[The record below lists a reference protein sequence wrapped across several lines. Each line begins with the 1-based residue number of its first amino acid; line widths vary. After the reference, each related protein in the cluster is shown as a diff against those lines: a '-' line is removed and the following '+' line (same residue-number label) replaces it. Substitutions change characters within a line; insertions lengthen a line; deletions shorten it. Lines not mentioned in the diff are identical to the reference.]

1 MNSDSNFNIIHHHF
15 KKGEDM
21 KIALACDHGG
31 FKLKEVIKR
40 HLKSK
45 GIEFIDYGTYSE
57 ESVDY
62 PDFALKAAKGIVSGE
77 ADRGIFICG
86 TGIGI
91 SIAANKVPG
100 IRAAL
105 CYNIYA
111 AEMSRR
117 HNNANV
123 LALGGRVTGDEL
135 AKAIV
140 DTWIETP
147 FEGGRHERRL
157 EKIEK
162 IENMWR
168 I

>member
-1 MNSDSNFNIIHHHF
+1 
-15 KKGEDM
+15 M

-31 FKLKEVIKR
+31 FRLKETV
-40 HLKSK
+40 KSYLEELN
-45 GIEFIDYGTYSE
+45 IEYIDFGTFSE

-62 PDFALKAAKGIVSGE
+62 PDFAYKAAKAVAEGE

-91 SIAANKVPG
+91 SIAANKVKG

-105 CYNIYA
+105 CYNIFA

-123 LALGGRVTGDEL
+123 LCLGGRILGDEL

-140 DTWIETP
+140 KIWLETP
-147 FEGGRHERRL
+147 FEGGRHRRR
-157 EKIEK
+157 IEK
-162 IENMWR
+162 IAE
-168 I
+168 IEKSECGG